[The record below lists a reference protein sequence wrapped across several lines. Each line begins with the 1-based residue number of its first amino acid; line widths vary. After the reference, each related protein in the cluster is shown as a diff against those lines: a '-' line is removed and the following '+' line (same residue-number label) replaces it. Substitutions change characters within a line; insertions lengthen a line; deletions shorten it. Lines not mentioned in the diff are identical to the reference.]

1 MSLANRLSGALL
13 LKTQHIY
20 YPANTASW
28 GMSSGDKDD
37 LHADTGGGPVL
48 LKGPADWQIDWLIN

>member
-1 MSLANRLSGALL
+1 MSLTEHRFLKSTLSNL
-13 LKTQHIY
+13 
-20 YPANTASW
+20 YPVNTASW

-37 LHADTGGGPVL
+37 LHADTGGGPPL